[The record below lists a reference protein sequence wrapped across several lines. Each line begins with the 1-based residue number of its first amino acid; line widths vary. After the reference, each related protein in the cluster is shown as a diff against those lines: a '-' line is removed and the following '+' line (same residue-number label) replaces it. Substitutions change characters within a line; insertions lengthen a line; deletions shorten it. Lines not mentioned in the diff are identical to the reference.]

1 MWASLV
7 VTTIIDGGVLIA
19 GPIGLAVLTLSLVLG
34 VVSVPL
40 STAIKLRTDALRRGA
55 GQVPARDGLD
65 THGTG

>member
-34 VVSVPL
+34 VVMPL